1 MDRMPGVRAGRG
13 APRRGQARALCP
25 QSGRST
31 GGRGR
36 PERSGA
42 ARLSRGG
49 RLPASKSGDSHLRAA
64 PGAPTSARRT
74 CEARSD
80 PPRWLALPLATC
92 SRAQAGATRT
102 YAFWRRETERLSPSF
117 LVPES
122 RLSSRNSRTP
132 DQGKSGWIP
141 RRSLLPAAVTPDPE
155 VQRSESLTVRAWN
168 AVLKFP
174 TCRLALGGGA
184 EDGWWLWPLGAA
196 DADSS
201 PLHFVYFPDLL
212 EKIHEKCAKPFLSG
226 VKHSCVGRSRPLG
239 WNLGAQSLGLT
250 VLRAPAL
257 SPDLDSRV
265 PS

>member
-184 EDGWWLWPLGAA
+184 GDCWWLWPLGAA
-196 DADSS
+196 DADAS
-201 PLHFVYFPDLL
+201 PLHFVYFPEKNTRKMCKTVPLGSQTFLCGTEPPPRL
-212 EKIHEKCAKPFLSG
+212 EPGSAEPWLDGSSSPGSF
-226 VKHSCVGRSRPLG
+226 SRPGLPSSILG
-239 WNLGAQSLGLT
+239 
-250 VLRAPAL
+250 
-257 SPDLDSRV
+257 
-265 PS
+265 